1 LVRALLCGGGHDFL
15 LGNSQASL
23 RVLAPRDVTEIIR
36 LSNLRVGVKEDRD
49 CRRAEDER
57 LVLRRPPGPEQK

>member
-1 LVRALLCGGGHDFL
+1 
-15 LGNSQASL
+15 
-23 RVLAPRDVTEIIR
+23 VTEIIR